1 MMRRMGSAGL
11 GFGQLFALIF
21 GFLITSALIFLFGIW
36 IGRAWMESRLVQ
48 EERIVRL
55 PVPTPVGAMEEERS
69 EEADLSFYRELKEKA
84 YQRLQDAP
92 TPIPATPARAAQQA
106 SAPPAAPT
114 ITRHPITE
122 KPKSPATVAPPVAT
136 KRKETPT
143 PASAKRTEPTPPAKE
158 WADAGWTVQVN
169 ATTNVQQA
177 TELARSLRAK
187 GYEAYTVQAPLHG
200 QTWYRVRVGRFP
212 TKEQAQELETQL
224 KTKERLDSA
233 YVTPQ

>member
-1 MMRRMGSAGL
+1 MMRRLGSAGL
-11 GFGQLFALIF
+11 GIGQLFTLIF
-21 GFLITSALIFLFGIW
+21 GFLVTSALIFLFGIW

-55 PVPTPVGAMEEERS
+55 PVPTPEAGKEEERS

-84 YQRLQDAP
+84 YQRLQDVP
-92 TPIPATPARAAQQA
+92 TPAAAAPAPVAQPVNTAAAVPTHTHRHVTEKSKATATPAPRRAEAT
-106 SAPPAAPT
+106 PAA
-114 ITRHPITE
+114 
-122 KPKSPATVAPPVAT
+122 
-136 KRKETPT
+136 
-143 PASAKRTEPTPPAKE
+143 ASRRTEPTPAAKE

-200 QTWYRVRVGRFP
+200 QTWYRVRVGRFS
-212 TKEQAQELETQL
+212 TKEKAQELEARL
-224 KTKERLDSA
+224 KSREHLDSA

>member
-55 PVPTPVGAMEEERS
+55 PVPTPAGGQEDERS

-84 YQRLQDAP
+84 YQRLQNVP
-92 TPIPATPARAAQQA
+92 TPIPATPAPVAQQV
-106 SAPPAAPT
+106 SPPTTVPT
-114 ITRHPITE
+114 HTRGPVTE
-122 KPKSPATVAPPVAT
+122 KPKTAATPVPPAA
-136 KRKETPT
+136 
-143 PASAKRTEPTPPAKE
+143 AKRTEPSPPAKE

-169 ATTNVQQA
+169 ATTNIQQA

-212 TKEQAQELETQL
+212 TKEKAQELETHL
-224 KTKERLDSA
+224 KTREHLDSA